1 MKLPD
6 GATTISG
13 QLSHSL
19 KLSFGFNARS
29 CVDDSWAV
37 HRDASDTVT
46 VPLPQP
52 ILPSILGLVGRLWLG
67 DALA

>member
-6 GATTISG
+6 GTTTISG

-19 KLSFGFNARS
+19 KLSF
-29 CVDDSWAV
+29 DDSGAV